1 MLKKVSVALIVLAGI
16 GALAFNTALENQ
28 NTVENTIE
36 RNDEPIEMG
45 MYEPIVVLEL
55 FTSQGCSSCPSADLL
70 LEKTKN
76 QFEKEVYAL
85 SYHVDYWN
93 YIGWE
98 DPFSKSAYTKKQ
110 RKYNIKFRNR
120 SNYTP
125 QVVVN
130 GKEHFVGSSTG
141 KMSNA
146 INTYKKEK
154 SENRIVAKEVR
165 MADGALSF
173 EYAIKG
179 SIKAKNIRA
188 LLVLNERTTSVKRGE
203 NRNRTLKNS
212 NVVVAEKTINLDEEN
227 GSMTMAIPGIVRP
240 TEKISLIVLVEN
252 DDYDIT
258 AAHKQQIDRT

>member
-1 MLKKVSVALIVLAGI
+1 MLKKVSVALIVLSGI
-16 GALAFNTALENQ
+16 CALAFSTVRENETMAKNTH
-28 NTVENTIE
+28 E
-36 RNDEPIEMG
+36 RYTTPIAIG
-45 MYEPIVVLEL
+45 VYDPIVVLEL

-70 LEKTKN
+70 LEKTKK

-98 DPFSKSAYTKKQ
+98 DPFSKSDYSKKQ

-130 GKEHFVGSSTG
+130 GKEHFVGSSMS
-141 KMSNA
+141 KMTSA
-146 INTYKKEK
+146 INTYKREK
-154 SENRIVAKEVR
+154 SENHLVTNELQIV
-165 MADGALSF
+165 DGKLNF
-173 EYAIKG
+173 KYDIKG
-179 SIKAKNIRA
+179 PIKAKNIRA
-188 LLVLNERTTSVKRGE
+188 LIVLNERTTSVKRGE

-212 NVVVAEKTINLDEEN
+212 NVVVAEKTAHLDLKN
-227 GSMTMAIPGIVRP
+227 GSMTITIPEIVDP
-240 TEKISLIVLVEN
+240 TEEISLIVLVES

-258 AAHKQQIDRT
+258 AAHKRKIDRT